1 MCLNPPRVRTT
12 AESNSFSGWDPAMFV
27 KTSIKDSVFEA
38 RISERLSFADNGL
51 FRKLLEDMVASK
63 TGHWVLDVSALTSLD
78 SAGLGMFIIAMEN
91 AKKAG
96 STLILRSPTE
106 HVRKLIELSKMDKLI
121 KVEN

>member
-1 MCLNPPRVRTT
+1 
-12 AESNSFSGWDPAMFV
+12 MFV

-51 FRKLLEDMVASK
+51 FRKLLDEMVASK

-78 SAGLGMFIIAMEN
+78 SAGLGMFIIAMEH

-106 HVRKLIELSKMDKLI
+106 HVRKLTELSKMDKLI